1 MSNQSEVQ
9 TPEVNNAPEV
19 NNTPE
24 VNNAPEVNNIKNS
37 DHEEELS
44 APAKA
49 FLTYIEFIY
58 RVLDKAGVSGI
69 NMLGSFFQL
78 NVNGKKISEQEPGEL
93 VSGLKSLSE
102 KMTDPK
108 VKEALFIAIDRL
120 SPVVQKSAKKFVNMF
135 IEVFKTGL
143 VSSVAVACEV
153 PPLSV
158 MCGMSKSAAA
168 FLDLAAKSM
177 GIASS
182 SIDDVKEAKA
192 ATTEISNVLASSS
205 PTISPDNM
213 SGLQE
218 SVTTQKGG
226 SGRGGYIQMG
236 GKTLKSLSS
245 IQNAGSQIKKRVD
258 NSIEQFNN
266 PLKYYKNTTGK
277 IKNKNKK
284 SKNYGT
290 KKYKRGKRA

>member
-9 TPEVNNAPEV
+9 TPLPEV
-19 NNTPE
+19 
-24 VNNAPEVNNIKNS
+24 KNMS
-37 DHEEELS
+37 NDNDGEEELS
-44 APAKA
+44 APAKM
-49 FLTYIEFIY
+49 FLAYIEFIY

-93 VSGLKSLSE
+93 VNGLKGLSE
-102 KMTDPK
+102 KMADPNVQK
-108 VKEALFIAIDRL
+108 ALYIAIDRL
-120 SPVVQKSAKKFVNMF
+120 SPVVQKSAKKFVNLF

-177 GIASS
+177 GMASS
-182 SIDDVKEAKA
+182 SIDDVKEAKEA
-192 ATTEISNVLASSS
+192 SKEISNVLASSPS
-205 PTISPDNM
+205 IPASTVAVPEIPAPIV
-213 SGLQE
+213 
-218 SVTTQKGG
+218 SVG
-226 SGRGGYIQMG
+226 GGYIQMG
-236 GKTLKSLSS
+236 GKTMKSLAS
-245 IQNAGSQIKKRVD
+245 IQSAGSQIKKRID

-277 IKNKNKK
+277 NKNKNKRNR
-284 SKNYGT
+284 NYGT
-290 KKYKRGKRA
+290 KKYKRGKRC

>member
-1 MSNQSEVQ
+1 MSNQSEVKIQ
-9 TPEVNNAPEV
+9 QVNNM
-19 NNTPE
+19 
-24 VNNAPEVNNIKNS
+24 

-44 APAKA
+44 APAKL
-49 FLTYIEFIY
+49 FITYIEFIY
-58 RVLDKAGVSGI
+58 RVLDKAGVTGI

-93 VSGLKSLSE
+93 VNGLKGLSE
-102 KMTDPK
+102 KMADPK
-108 VKEALFIAIDRL
+108 VKEALYIAIDEL
-120 SPVVQKSAKKFVNMF
+120 SPVVQKSAKKFVNLF

-153 PPLSV
+153 PPLSI

-177 GIASS
+177 GMASS

-192 ATTEISNVLASSS
+192 ATTEISNVLASS
-205 PTISPDNM
+205 PVAVPEIPAPIV
-213 SGLQE
+213 
-218 SVTTQKGG
+218 SVG
-226 SGRGGYIQMG
+226 GGYIQMG
-236 GKTLKSLSS
+236 GKTMKSLSS
-245 IQNAGSQIKKRVD
+245 IQNAGSHIKKRID

-266 PLKYYKNTTGK
+266 PLKYYKNITGK

-284 SKNYGT
+284 TRNYGT
-290 KKYKRGKRA
+290 KKYKRGKRV

>member
-9 TPEVNNAPEV
+9 I
-19 NNTPE
+19 
-24 VNNAPEVNNIKNS
+24 PEVNNIPKANNM

-44 APAKA
+44 PPAKA

-69 NMLGSFFQL
+69 NMLGSFLQL
-78 NVNGKKISEQEPGEL
+78 NVNGKKISEQEPGDL
-93 VSGLKSLSE
+93 VSGLKGLSE

-158 MCGMSKSAAA
+158 MCGISKSAAA

-177 GIASS
+177 GMASS
-182 SIDDVKEAKA
+182 SIDDVKEAKE
-192 ATTEISNVLASSS
+192 ATTEISNVLASS
-205 PTISPDNM
+205 PTVSPDNM

-218 SVTTQKGG
+218 PVTTQKGG
-226 SGRGGYIQMG
+226 KGGYIQMG
-236 GKTLKSLSS
+236 GKTMKSLSS
-245 IQNAGSQIKKRVD
+245 IQNAGSHIKKRVD
-258 NSIEQFNN
+258 NSIEQFIN
-266 PLKYYKNTTGK
+266 PLKYHKNITGK
-277 IKNKNKK
+277 NITGKRKNKNRR
-284 SKNYGT
+284 NYGT
-290 KKYKRGKRA
+290 KKYKRGKRD

>member
-9 TPEVNNAPEV
+9 IPEVNN
-19 NNTPE
+19 NISK
-24 VNNAPEVNNIKNS
+24 VNNI

-44 APAKA
+44 PPAKA

-69 NMLGSFFQL
+69 NMLGSFLQL
-78 NVNGKKISEQEPGEL
+78 NVNGKKISEQDPGDL
-93 VSGLKSLSE
+93 VSGLKGLSE

-120 SPVVQKSAKKFVNMF
+120 SPIVQKSAKKFVNMF

-177 GIASS
+177 GMASS

-192 ATTEISNVLASSS
+192 ATTEISNVLASS

-218 SVTTQKGG
+218 PITSQKGG
-226 SGRGGYIQMG
+226 SVKGGYIQMG

-245 IQNAGSQIKKRVD
+245 IQNAGSHIKKRIN

-266 PLKYYKNTTGK
+266 PLKYYKNITGK
-277 IKNKNKK
+277 SKNKK
-284 SKNYGT
+284 SRNYGT

>member
-9 TPEVNNAPEV
+9 
-19 NNTPE
+19 TPE

-93 VSGLKSLSE
+93 VSGLKGLSE

-182 SIDDVKEAKA
+182 SIDDVKEAKEA
-192 ATTEISNVLASSS
+192 STEISNVLASTS
-205 PTISPDNM
+205 PAISPDNM

-218 SVTTQKGG
+218 NVTSQKGG
-226 SGRGGYIQMG
+226 KSGYIQMG
-236 GKTLKSLSS
+236 GNTLKSLSS
-245 IQNAGSQIKKRVD
+245 IQNAGSHIKKRID

-290 KKYKRGKRA
+290 KKYKRGKRV

>member
-9 TPEVNNAPEV
+9 
-19 NNTPE
+19 TPE

-218 SVTTQKGG
+218 PVTTQKGG

-245 IQNAGSQIKKRVD
+245 IQNAGSHIKKRID

-290 KKYKRGKRA
+290 KKYKRGKRV